1 MSHLEI
7 ELKFPVQCAP
17 PAPWSQAVGQRNH
30 YFVPLDGLSVR
41 TRQDDGEK
49 AILVKKKGA
58 DPVNGVNRIESAIQ
72 TYDQIED
79 VDAFVMKS
87 LGLDLWAKWAR
98 TRQTCTIDGFDC
110 CLDINS
116 GYGMILEIEGPDE
129 SAIRRFAKDQWGL
142 TYALT
147 SQDLSSLTEE
157 YVANWDAYY
166 TPFLEG
172 DRTVLS
178 TREAIDA
185 RIMG

>member
-1 MSHLEI
+1 MSHLEV

-17 PAPWSQAVGQRNH
+17 PAPWSPTAGQRNH
-30 YFVPLDGLSVR
+30 YFVPLGGLSVR
-41 TRQDDGEK
+41 TRQDDGAQ
-49 AILVKKKGA
+49 AILVTKRGA
-58 DPVNGVNRIESAIQ
+58 DPVNGISRIESSIQ
-72 TYDQIED
+72 THDPIESI
-79 VDAFVMKS
+79 DAFVVQM
-87 LGLDLWAKWAR
+87 LGLEVWAKWAR
-98 TRQTCTIDGFDC
+98 TRQTCNVEGFDC

-129 SAIRRFAKDQWGL
+129 SAIRQFAKDQWGL

-185 RIMG
+185 RILG